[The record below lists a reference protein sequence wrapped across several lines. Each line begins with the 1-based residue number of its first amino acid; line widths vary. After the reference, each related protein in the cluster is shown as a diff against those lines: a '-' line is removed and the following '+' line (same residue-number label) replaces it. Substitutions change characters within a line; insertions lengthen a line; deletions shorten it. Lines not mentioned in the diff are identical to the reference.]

1 MQYGLN
7 EKIITAIIAL
17 AQQHTVS
24 KVMLFGSRARGDNKE
39 RSDIDLAI
47 SGGNIAAFIADAEAA
62 IPTLLHLDIVDLDK
76 PVQRELLL
84 AIENEGVM
92 LYEKV

>member
-7 EKIITAIIAL
+7 DKIITAIIEL

-24 KVMLFGSRARGDNKE
+24 KVVLFGSRARGDNKE

-47 SGGNIAAFIADAEAA
+47 SGGNTAVFIADAETA
-62 IPTLLHLDIVDLDK
+62 IPTLLQLDIVDLDK
-76 PVQRELLL
+76 PVQYELLL
-84 AIENEGVM
+84 AIENEGVT

>member
-39 RSDIDLAI
+39 RSDLAI

-62 IPTLLHLDIVDLDK
+62 IPTLLQLDIVDLDK